1 MKYIVE
7 IESYLRNE
15 MSRAERQTFEKLVEK
30 NEELAQEL
38 AEYEDLF
45 SQFQH
50 ARNAAY
56 VKKQISIIQDQE
68 DRNTL
73 NISHNM
79 RKSLKKYW
87 RTAGIAASVAFLASV
102 ATYFIAENTFNKEN
116 DTRILQLVNKEVRDI
131 KNKQTR
137 LQNDINKVKI
147 NTLPNQP
154 HQGSGTA
161 FAVDNKGY
169 ALTNLHVLKGGKKV
183 FIFTADGK
191 AHKCK
196 VVKKDEQNDLA
207 VLKVL
212 DSSFAFST
220 KSIPYQL
227 DSKAHL
233 AERIFTLGFPK
244 NEVVYNE
251 GYVSAMNGK
260 GGDSTKFQLELPS
273 SPGVSGAPVLDASG
287 NLIGIVNS
295 KQFISK
301 GITYAIK
308 TTVINNLLDSLK
320 APFEIKSLES
330 NSFPSQNRTK
340 QIESLEDF
348 ILMVKVYN

>member
-1 MKYIVE
+1 MG
-7 IESYLRNE
+7 
-15 MSRAERQTFEKLVEK
+15 RAERQTFEKLVEK
-30 NEELAQEL
+30 NEELAKEL

-244 NEVVYNE
+244 NEVVYKKGME
-251 GYVSAMNGK
+251 GLRMGK
-260 GGDSTKFQLELPS
+260 EAK
-273 SPGVSGAPVLDASG
+273 
-287 NLIGIVNS
+287 
-295 KQFISK
+295 
-301 GITYAIK
+301 
-308 TTVINNLLDSLK
+308 VIR
-320 APFEIKSLES
+320 FH
-330 NSFPSQNRTK
+330 
-340 QIESLEDF
+340 
-348 ILMVKVYN
+348 